1 LELRLIFLRTL
12 ALLAALASV
21 LCAGAYVF
29 TRERKYL
36 TWTFL
41 VLKISAVL
49 AFVFFAG
56 LFAEELWFKSPK

>member
-1 LELRLIFLRTL
+1 MIFLRTL
-12 ALLAALASV
+12 AIVAALASI

-29 TRERKYL
+29 TREPKYL
-36 TWTFL
+36 KWTFR

-49 AFVFFAG
+49 AFIFFGG